1 MSIEPRTT
9 RYTIKANVETTRYF
23 NSPYPDIEEQVNENT
38 NDITNLTT
46 QINLKENITDH
57 NTDISN
63 INSSISNLQQ
73 QITQNKNDIYHVE
86 QDVYVNTSDITTLQ
100 TQMSSTEGRLTTAE
114 GKITTNTNDISN
126 LKTRLTTA
134 EGNITTNTNDISNL
148 KSQIASISNNP
159 YEGLYYPVYNSNSG
173 RAIIVFNYDKGKL
186 MFWPI
191 NASTWSGAL
200 NNGEYT
206 LNADVEEITIP
217 GTIKKINQDGT
228 TNKIINK
235 INYMIAGDNTLLSNL
250 KTLTTMPDVYS
261 LSINLTKAPK
271 LCNFNLM
278 NGLEVLKIEGLGS
291 TSQTD
296 PIIGLTIPSSVM
308 ECELKN
314 INFRELTFESGD
326 NEYSNA
332 LKLTYTNCQVRNK
345 LTCKRD
351 LKYNSSINANDS
363 NIWAPNV
370 LECTGSFLY
379 YLSNSDSLGCAVI
392 GSNTMNTTK
401 TTLLLY
407 YSILFDEPGTT
418 WPGITFKS
426 IFNYTYK
433 SKSSFTNIL
442 YTSNW
447 YPNA

>member
-38 NDITNLTT
+38 NDISDLKSRMTTAEGNILTNKQSITNLNSNVSTNTT
-46 QINLKENITDH
+46 NIST
-57 NTDISN
+57 NTTDITG
-63 INSSISNLQQ
+63 LK
-73 QITQNKNDIYHVE
+73 TR
-86 QDVYVNTSDITTLQ
+86 
-100 TQMSSTEGRLTTAE
+100 MSTAE

-126 LKTRLTTA
+126 LKTRMTTTEGRLTTA
-134 EGNITTNTNDISNL
+134 EQSITTNTNNISEL
-148 KSQIASISNNP
+148 QTQISSISNNP
-159 YEGLYYPVYNSNSG
+159 YEGLFTNIYNGATALIKYNYNKGYIKYWKQDNSYWMAAINDSKSSGIQINDDIDEIILPSNVKQLNEDLTVAEYVKDI
-173 RAIIVFNYDKGKL
+173 RYEI
-186 MFWPI
+186 
-191 NASTWSGAL
+191 STG
-200 NNGEYT
+200 NNRKT
-206 LNADVEEITIP
+206 LN
-217 GTIKKINQDGT
+217 
-228 TNKIINK
+228 
-235 INYMIAGDNTLLSNL
+235 SL
-250 KTLTTMPDVYS
+250 KTLTTMPNVYS
-261 LSINLTKAPK
+261 LDIKLSKAPK

-278 NGLEVLKIEGLGS
+278 NGLQVLKIEGLGS
-291 TSQTD
+291 TSETD
-296 PIIGLTIPSSVM
+296 PIISLTIPSSVM

-314 INFRELTFESGD
+314 INFRDLTFESGD
-326 NEYSNA
+326 NDYLNG
-332 LKLTYTNCQVRNK
+332 LKLTYYNCQVRNK

-351 LKYNSSINANDS
+351 LKYNSSINANNS

-433 SKSSFTNIL
+433 SKSAFTNIL